1 MIILQ
6 IATFIMIALLLLSM
20 MAKARPWA
28 KAPLIGKPL
37 RTISLGLLPKVLVY
51 RSSLLALLTG
61 CALSIL
67 AGWLPLNM
75 AAMVAAFALLILLA
89 PMRYTITT
97 KGIAVGDGIF
107 RPWSDFSG
115 FKVGRF
121 SLQLAAPSNSGRL
134 TLFVKPAEMD
144 NVLKYV
150 QQHVKFSFS
159 NSLIRG
165 E

>member
-1 MIILQ
+1 VIILQ
-6 IATFIMIALLLLSM
+6 FATFIMIAVLLLSM

-28 KAPLIGKPL
+28 KAPLLGKPL
-37 RTISLGLLPKVLVY
+37 QTISLGFLPKVFEY
-51 RSSLLALLTG
+51 RTSLLALLTG
-61 CALSIL
+61 CILSIL

-75 AAMVAAFALLILLA
+75 AAMVAAFALIILLT

-97 KGIAVGDGIF
+97 KGIAIGDGIF
-107 RPWSDFSG
+107 RLWSEFSG

-121 SLQLAAPSNSGRL
+121 SLQLAAPTNFGRL
-134 TLFVKPAEMD
+134 TLFVKPAEMG

-150 QQHVKFSFS
+150 QQHVKLSYS